1 MIFHEK
7 LKSVTLNDIVFFII
21 FSLICH
27 RLEEVVMLSLRTA
40 DGLSNEVLVIMLSND
55 SHKKVAKFY
64 YAVQGNFLTFLS
76 LGKF

>member
-1 MIFHEK
+1 
-7 LKSVTLNDIVFFII
+7 
-21 FSLICH
+21 
-27 RLEEVVMLSLRTA
+27 MLSLRTA

-76 LGKF
+76 PGKF